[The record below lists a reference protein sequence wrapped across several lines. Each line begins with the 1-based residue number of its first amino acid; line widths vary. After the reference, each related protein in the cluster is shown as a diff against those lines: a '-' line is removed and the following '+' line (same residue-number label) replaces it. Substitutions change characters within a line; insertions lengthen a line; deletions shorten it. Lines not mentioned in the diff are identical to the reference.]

1 MLFKFSKKRKYEMA
15 FGKNLDNSV
24 SQQAQSRVIQIVKLT
39 IDQVVEQ
46 VKNSEPSSIVSLSG
60 KNIIRG

>member
-1 MLFKFSKKRKYEMA
+1 MA